1 MKFSIKNIFSKCD
14 EIGSFLRSRSH
25 LLKKSLM
32 ENFIFCAVLFLKKR
46 LLLKPLLFT
55 VSNKLLICSLLK
67 QKGCNISFFSER
79 DKNNEK
85 TDFFPLYHFYQKYN
99 KVSNFRVLKLHEK
112 YQKSCP
118 DLCEI

>member
-1 MKFSIKNIFSKCD
+1 MKFSIKNIFSKYD

-79 DKNNEK
+79 DKNIKSHVRICVKLNSSHSSI
-85 TDFFPLYHFYQKYN
+85 LR
-99 KVSNFRVLKLHEK
+99 VST
-112 YQKSCP
+112 
-118 DLCEI
+118 